1 LDTTT
6 SIDAV
11 LAERGSRYGDF
22 MGHAEITQA
31 TKDVWRN
38 HPGWNRLAADQK
50 ETLEMIAHKIGRALN
65 GDPNYDDTWVDLSGY
80 PKLVADRL
88 QGKKIPGVTIPAKQ
102 VEVEKVKAFVEEAAK
117 VSPTPA
123 APVAPAVKAPA
134 PATAPA
140 PIAPIGTEKK
150 S

>member
-1 LDTTT
+1 MDTTTT

-38 HPGWNRLAADQK
+38 HPGWSRLAADQK

-65 GDPNYDDTWVDLSGY
+65 GDPNYDDTWVDLAGY

-88 QGKKIPGVTIPAKQ
+88 QGKKIPGVTA
-102 VEVEKVKAFVEEAAK
+102 
-117 VSPTPA
+117 PA
-123 APVAPAVKAPA
+123 APVAPVSPKQAAPVATAIKAEAPA
-134 PATAPA
+134 APA
-140 PIAPIGTEKK
+140 PIAPIGAEKK